1 MQVCE
6 QTADTADGVPCDRLR
21 VMSYGRILCLTS
33 NFPRWQGDSTTPFV
47 LHLAQDLQQIGWQVT
62 VLAPHAEGAK
72 RHETLEGIRV
82 RRFRYLLPSRLE
94 TVCYQGGALINLRKN
109 RLNYA
114 KLPPLVFFEWLQ
126 TTLWLL
132 KGKFDLL
139 HSHWLLP
146 QGFIGALATAPLGI
160 PHVCTVHGG
169 DVFGLQGAFLKKFKS
184 FAIRRSD
191 AVTVNSSATR
201 QAVSHLCPDY
211 AALHTIPM
219 GVSAAVCSPHDQ
231 IQAAGIRSRFRRGRG
246 PLLLFIGRLVEEK
259 GLADLLDAL
268 AFLRDRH
275 QDMTLVVIGEGQ
287 DRPFFEKQVHDRG
300 LADQVMFTGWL
311 DSDQIP
317 KYLAAADIFVAPS
330 RTAPN
335 GWVEAQGL
343 TIIEAMM
350 AGLPVIAT
358 NSGGIVDSV
367 CHDASGL
374 LVPER
379 SPTELAAAITR
390 LADDPE
396 LAKRLGRRA
405 RQEAA
410 AKFSREASA
419 AKFSQLFESLIT
431 KR

>member
-1 MQVCE
+1 
-6 QTADTADGVPCDRLR
+6 
-21 VMSYGRILCLTS
+21 MSYGHILCLTS
-33 NFPRWQGDSTTPFV
+33 NFPRWAGDSTTPFV
-47 LHLAQDLQQIGWQVT
+47 LHLAQDLKRLGWQIT

-72 RHETLEGIRV
+72 RHETLGGIRV
-82 RRFRYLLPSRLE
+82 RRFRYLLPTRLE
-94 TVCYQGGALINLRKN
+94 TVCYQGGALINLRKD

-126 TTLWLL
+126 TTLRLL
-132 KGKFDLL
+132 TGKFDLL

-146 QGFIGALATAPLGI
+146 QGFIGALAASPLGI

-169 DVFGLQGAFLKKFKS
+169 DVFGLQGQFLRKFKS
-184 FAIRRSD
+184 FALRHTD

-201 QAVSHLCPDY
+201 QAVSRICPDY
-211 AALHTIPM
+211 STLHTIPM
-219 GVSAAVCSPHDQ
+219 GVSAAVCTPQH
-231 IQAAGIRSRFRRGRG
+231 QAQTAGIRSRFRRGQG

-259 GLADLLDAL
+259 GLADLLDAMAL
-268 AFLRDRH
+268 LRDSH

-287 DRPFFEKQVHDRG
+287 DRPFFEKQVHDRR
-300 LADQVMFTGWL
+300 LAGQVMFTGWL

-317 KYLAAADIFVAPS
+317 GYLAAADILVAPS
-330 RTAPN
+330 RTAPD

-358 NSGGIVDSV
+358 RTGGIVDSV
-367 CHDASGL
+367 DHDVSGL

-379 SPTELAAAITR
+379 SPADLATAITR
-390 LADDPE
+390 LVDDPE
-396 LAKRLGRRA
+396 LAKSLGRSA

-410 AKFSREASA
+410 ARFSRETSA
-419 AKFSQLFESLIT
+419 AQFSQLFESLIN
-431 KR
+431 KRVTDPRYLGLQNS